1 MSRKRNKKNSVDR
14 FQFMTMDELNQ
25 SPETDFVIQM
35 DEEDDSSLDEVDSDN
50 SVEEE
55 ASVDNIDTRKD
66 FSDASSQEDNAHEED
81 VYHDSDFSED
91 DKEEISSEEEVHDN
105 IVAEEE
111 DNDKVVTEEE
121 IDEEKNSEESN
132 EEKKIQVVKEDR
144 DEELNKPKQKKHI
157 SFEVR
162 IVIMIVCILCL
173 FVGSC
178 LLILETVRNSEQDIV
193 SYKET
198 STIDYNVCMLAN
210 RRYNVSCLNE
220 NLEYDSE
227 LTDTINVHFKYDVQF
242 STDISYNM
250 YYHVDAVTSFR
261 DQNDSSKIVHQEK
274 DTIKPK
280 VALDDVNNY
289 ISFDANVVLD
299 YQKYNDGAV
308 YYRDR
313 YFINSNVDV
322 ELILYLDEPN
332 NSRKIASL
340 TIPLGVPQF
349 AIRKN
354 VVSNVNGSV
363 AIDGNFWNQYNAIC
377 ALIASI
383 LIIVALFLLYRTT
396 LLVLRVTSNR
406 SEYQQRLDSIL
417 REYDRIIV
425 IARGGYE
432 SNYVKE
438 VVKLE
443 TFDELLE
450 IRNELLKPIIYSRV
464 NDVKSEFLV
473 EDDEKLYK
481 YVIKESDSFE

>member
-1 MSRKRNKKNSVDR
+1 MSRKRKKKNSVDR

-55 ASVDNIDTRKD
+55 VSVDNIDTRKD

-81 VYHDSDFSED
+81 DYHDSDFSED
-91 DKEEISSEEEVHDN
+91 DNEEISSEEEVHDN
-105 IVAEEE
+105 IVA
-111 DNDKVVTEEE
+111 EEE

>member
-1 MSRKRNKKNSVDR
+1 MSRKRKKKNSVDR

-81 VYHDSDFSED
+81 DYHDSDFSED
-91 DKEEISSEEEVHDN
+91 DNEEISSEEEVHDN
-105 IVAEEE
+105 IVA
-111 DNDKVVTEEE
+111 EEE

>member
-1 MSRKRNKKNSVDR
+1 MSRKRKKKNSVDR

-35 DEEDDSSLDEVDSDN
+35 DEEEDSSSDEVDSVN

-55 ASVDNIDTRKD
+55 VSVDNIDTREE
-66 FSDASSQEDNAHEED
+66 FSDTSSQEDIVHEEEN
-81 VYHDSDFSED
+81 YNDSDYSED
-91 DKEEISSEEEVHDN
+91 NNEEISSEEEVHDN
-105 IVAEEE
+105 
-111 DNDKVVTEEE
+111 VVTEEE
-121 IDEEKNSEESN
+121 VDEEKNSEDSN
-132 EEKKIQVVKEDR
+132 EEKKTQVVKEDKN
-144 DEELNKPKQKKHI
+144 EELNKPKQKKHI

-173 FVGSC
+173 FVGAC

-210 RRYNVSCLNE
+210 RKYNVSCLNE

-250 YYHVDAVTSFR
+250 YYHVEAVTSFH
-261 DQNDSSKIVHQEK
+261 DQNDYSKIVHQDK
-274 DTIKPK
+274 DTIKSK
-280 VALDDVNNY
+280 VAIDDINNY
-289 ISFDANVVLD
+289 ISFDANVELD

-332 NSRKIASL
+332 DSRKIASV

-349 AIRKN
+349 TIRKN
-354 VVSNVNGSV
+354 VVSNVNGSI

-450 IRNELLKPIIYSRV
+450 VRNELLKPIIYSRV

-481 YVIKESDSFE
+481 YVIKESDTFE